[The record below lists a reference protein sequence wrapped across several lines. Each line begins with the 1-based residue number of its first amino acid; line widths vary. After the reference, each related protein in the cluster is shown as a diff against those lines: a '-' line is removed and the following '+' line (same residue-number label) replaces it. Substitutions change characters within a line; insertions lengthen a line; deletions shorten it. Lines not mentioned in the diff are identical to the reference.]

1 MRLVFALVLCAT
13 CFCLAQDWRSAA
25 PGWQYEFPRD
35 HYAHREFKTEWWYFT
50 GNIFDEANRRFGFEL
65 TFFREGIIPYA
76 QRTAQQ
82 SRFVVEDL
90 KFAHFTVTDQS
101 GRKFRFSQKVS
112 RGAFGEAGFDRG
124 DQIAWIDDW
133 SLSIAGAAEFHLAAA
148 MADASVNLVLL
159 PEKQPAVHGQ
169 NGVSMKAAGESHAS
183 HYYSLTRLATRGS
196 IRIGGKEYRA
206 NGVSWFD
213 HEWAT
218 NQLAPNQ
225 VGWNW
230 LCVQFANGTDL
241 MLYQMRL
248 ADGTID
254 TASSGTLVAID
265 GGVTHL
271 TSGDFTMKATARW
284 QSAKT
289 GAVYPVEW
297 QVDVPS
303 RELNFAVRP
312 ILQEQELA
320 LQPLAYWEGA
330 IGVTGKL
337 RDERIDGDGY
347 LELTGYA
354 GPLRELAR

>member
-1 MRLVFALVLCAT
+1 MKLVFALVLSTT
-13 CFCLAQDWRSAA
+13 CSCLAQDWRSAA

-35 HYAHREFKTEWWYFT
+35 HHAHREFKTEWWYFT
-50 GNIFDEANRRFGFEL
+50 GNIFDEVNRRFGFEL
-65 TFFREGIIPYA
+65 TFFREGIIPPA
-76 QRTAQQ
+76 QRTEQK

-90 KFAHFTVTDQS
+90 KFAHFTVTDDS
-101 GRKFRFSQKVS
+101 GRKFRFEQKVS
-112 RGAFGEAGFDRG
+112 RGAFGDAGFDRG

-133 SLSIAGAAEFHLAAA
+133 SLAIARGTEFHVAAA
-148 MADASVNLVLL
+148 MPDASVNLVLA
-159 PEKQPAVHGQ
+159 PQKQPAVHGQ
-169 NGVSMKAAGESHAS
+169 NGISTKAAGENHAS
-183 HYYSLTRLATRGS
+183 HYYSLTRLSTRGT
-196 IRIGGKEYRA
+196 IRIGAKEFPV
-206 NGVSWFD
+206 NGASWFD

-241 MLYQMRL
+241 MLYQMRF
-248 ADGTID
+248 ADGTVD
-254 TASSGTLVAID
+254 PASSGTVIAID

-271 TSGDFTMKATARW
+271 TSGDFTMKQLARW

-297 QVDVPS
+297 QVNVPS
-303 RELNFAVRP
+303 RQLSFVVRP
-312 ILQEQELA
+312 VLQEQELA

-337 RDERIDGDGY
+337 GNERIIGDGY